1 MHADETYAYEMHA
14 DEMHADEMHADE
26 MHADETLADETLA
39 DETLADEMK
48 STLGRSLELNHVS
61 SQYKCVHSLSY
72 VDLCCPALCSA
83 LAPTPE
89 LPPFR
94 RCHLSP

>member
-14 DEMHADEMHADE
+14 DEMH
-26 MHADETLADETLA
+26 ADETLA

-48 STLGRSLELNHVS
+48 STLGRSLESNHVS
-61 SQYKCVHSLSY
+61 SRYECVHSLSY
-72 VDLCCPALCSA
+72 VDLCYPALCSA

-94 RCHLSP
+94 CHCHLSP